1 MQKDITMTEK
11 EKEPCKDEQT
21 QKRIHEHLRNETDV
35 ISEEDIA
42 NVKPCFGEEKDL
54 DSSNEPEAFTEKEKG
69 EQNEDEKK
77 EDVEGARIETPW
89 NILGK

>member
-1 MQKDITMTEK
+1 MTEK
-11 EKEPCKDEQT
+11 DKDPFKDEQT
-21 QKRIHEHLRNETDV
+21 QQRIHEHLRNETDL

-42 NVKPCFGEEKDL
+42 NVKSSFGGEKDL
-54 DSSNEPEAFTEKEKG
+54 DSSNEEEAITEKEKG

-77 EDVEGARIETPW
+77 EEGEVSRIETPW